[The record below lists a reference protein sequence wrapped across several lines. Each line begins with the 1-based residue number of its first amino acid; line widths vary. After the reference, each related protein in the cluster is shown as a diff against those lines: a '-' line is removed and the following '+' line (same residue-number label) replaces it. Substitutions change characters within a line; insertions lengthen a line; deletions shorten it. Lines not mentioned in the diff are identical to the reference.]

1 MDTRH
6 QKDELIVEFFGML
19 MSERSKT
26 IRIPSLHVNKLS
38 KLRQIQ
44 CVFNCQIRYAISC
57 NLISNAHDDIH
68 YLMLFG
74 LLLWSASVTLNI
86 NIRKFLK
93 FILCMQCKEVHMI
106 CFEEKFMVMIDHPAL
121 INYNKTKL
129 TEQWTSWDRQQVI
142 VMVLM
147 MMLKI
152 DLSQAVYSLF

>member
-1 MDTRH
+1 M
-6 QKDELIVEFFGML
+6 
-19 MSERSKT
+19 
-26 IRIPSLHVNKLS
+26 
-38 KLRQIQ
+38 
-44 CVFNCQIRYAISC
+44 FNCQIRYAISC
-57 NLISNAHDDIH
+57 NLISNAHDAIH
-68 YLMLFG
+68 YLMLSG
-74 LLLWSASVTLNI
+74 LLSLALLVFNEETNNI

-152 DLSQAVYSLF
+152 DLSHAVYSLF